1 MADIQVKIGQQFPLT
16 IKRLG
21 INGEGI
27 GYFKRKITFVK
38 GALPGEVI
46 VAQVT
51 DINHKYLEAKMVKI
65 REKSRERVK
74 PPCNVFDLCGGCQLQ
89 HLSYNGQLKYKKQ
102 IVEDAI
108 TKYAPHVKLDAIK
121 DTLGMANPFG
131 YRNKNQF
138 PVEKSGRKI
147 RAGLYKE
154 HSNTLID
161 LHECIVQDDRTMKT
175 TNEIKKIMSEL
186 NIEVCKNPSRDVG
199 VRHIITRVALASGDL
214 QVVFVTNTRDL
225 KKQDLLAERVMRLP
239 GVKGVALN
247 INKEKTSIVMGNET
261 IVIAGDETIRE
272 TLQDHVYDLSAE
284 SFFQLNPKQ
293 TVVLYKEVERAAG
306 LTGKENVVDAFCGTG
321 TIGIWL
327 ADNAKEVRGMDT
339 NEDGIVNAIYNATA
353 NNKDNCKFEIGD
365 ASDKLDEWIKDGFYP
380 DVITVDPP
388 RTGLSEETIQLI
400 NEIKPKTF
408 VYTSCNPSTL
418 AKDLAHLTKAF
429 QVEYIQ
435 PVDMFPQTA
444 QVEAVVKLTRKRKLG
459 K

>member
-1 MADIQVKIGQQFPLT
+1 MTDIQVKVGQQFPLT

-51 DINHKYLEAKMVKI
+51 DINPKYLQAKMVKI
-65 REKSRERVK
+65 REKSNERVK
-74 PPCNVFDLCGGCQLQ
+74 PKCNVFDLCGGCQLQ
-89 HLSYNGQLKYKKQ
+89 HLSYRGQLKYKKQ
-102 IVEDAI
+102 IVEDAL
-108 TKYAPHVKLDAIK
+108 TKYAPHVKLDKIK
-121 DTLGMANPFG
+121 DVKGMYNPYT

-138 PVEKSGRKI
+138 PVEKTGRKV

-161 LHECIVQDDRTMKT
+161 LHECIVQDNRTMHT
-175 TNEIKKIMSEL
+175 TNEVKKIMSEL
-186 NIEVCKNPSRDVG
+186 NIDACKNPMREKG
-199 VRHIITRVALASGDL
+199 VRHIVTRVALATGEI
-214 QVVFVTNTRDL
+214 QVVFVTNTRHL
-225 KKQDLLAERVMRLP
+225 KKQDLLAERVMRLA
-239 GVKGVALN
+239 GVKSVALN
-247 INKEKTSIVMGNET
+247 INTEKTSIVMGDET
-261 IVIAGDETIRE
+261 IVIAGEETIRE
-272 TLQDHVYDLSAE
+272 QLQDHIYDLSAE
-284 SFFQLNPKQ
+284 SFFQLNPRQ
-293 TVVLYKEVERAAG
+293 TVVLYNEVRDAAA

-327 ADNAKEVRGMDT
+327 ADNAGEVRGMDT
-339 NEDGIVNAIYNATA
+339 NEDGIVNAIYNATLNGA
-353 NNKDNCKFEIGD
+353 DNCKFEVGD
-365 ASDKLDEWIKDGFYP
+365 ASEKLNEWIEEGFYP

-388 RTGLSEETIQLI
+388 RTGLSEATIKLI

-444 QVEAVVKLTRKRKLG
+444 QVEAVVKLTRKRKLR

>member
-1 MADIQVKIGQQFPLT
+1 MADIFVKVGQQFPLT

-46 VAQVT
+46 LAQVT
-51 DINHKYLEAKMVKI
+51 NVNPKFLEAKLVKI
-65 REKSRERVK
+65 RERSNERVEA
-74 PPCNVFDLCGGCQLQ
+74 PCKVFDLCGGCQLQ
-89 HLSYNGQLKYKKQ
+89 HLDYDAQLKYKKQ

-108 TKYAPHVKLDAIK
+108 TKYAPHIKLDKIK
-121 DTLGMANPFG
+121 DVKGMVSPFY

-154 HSNTLID
+154 SSNQLID
-161 LHECIVQDDRTMKT
+161 LHECLVQDKRTMNT

-186 NIEVCKNPSRDVG
+186 NIAVCKNPTKDRG
-199 VRHIITRVALASGDL
+199 VRHIVTRVALSTGEI
-214 QVVFVTNTRDL
+214 QVVFVTNDAKL
-225 KKQDLLAERVMRLP
+225 LKQDLLAERILRLP
-239 GVKGVALN
+239 GVKSVALN
-247 INKEKTSIVMGNET
+247 INKEKTSIVMGRET
-261 IVIAGDETIRE
+261 IVIGGSDTIRE
-272 TLQDHVYDLSAE
+272 QLEEHIYDLSAE

-293 TVVLYKEVERAAG
+293 TVVLYNEIKKAAALNG
-306 LTGKENVVDAFCGTG
+306 TEQVVDAFCGTG

-327 ADNAKEVRGMDT
+327 ADSAKEVRGMDT
-339 NEDGIVNAIYNATA
+339 NEDGIVNAIYNASM
-353 NNKDNCKFEIGD
+353 NGKDNCTFELGE
-365 ASDKLDEWIKDGFYP
+365 ASEKLHEWIESGFYP

-388 RTGLSEETIQLI
+388 RTGLDKETIQLI

-429 QVEYIQ
+429 TVEYIQ
-435 PVDMFPQTA
+435 PVDMFPHTA
-444 QVEAVVKLTRKRKLG
+444 QVEAVVRLIRKRRLG
-459 K
+459 